1 MEGRNFPKEAQ
12 EYPYATSIVWPCST
26 TQGFGQ
32 QQDIDDSST

>member
-1 MEGRNFPKEAQ
+1 MEGRNFLKEAQ
-12 EYPYATSIVWPCST
+12 DYPYAISIVWPCNN